1 MNQTTYRNSR
11 LINIKFLMPS
21 NGSNPRKYATK
32 NNKIHTH
39 KVCSK
44 KNLAVITQIER
55 EMKEAKGV

>member
-1 MNQTTYRNSR
+1 
-11 LINIKFLMPS
+11 MPS